1 MQEEVENRAVTLVIS
16 ATKLTARLLKAVIL
30 KYLASR
36 KEKKLAKARGAPE
49 KPTGKQTVKQLV
61 GQNQGVSNIEVTE
74 RNIKGFDRVA
84 RKYGVDYAIKKD
96 KTGEIPRYLV
106 FFKAR
111 DADAINAALTD
122 YARAKVQRSQR
133 PSLLKRLREIAA
145 QLPALNADRDRH
157 RHQEQSR

>member
-106 FFKAR
+106 FFKAPQPH
-111 DADAINAALTD
+111 
-122 YARAKVQRSQR
+122 YCW
-133 PSLLKRLREIAA
+133 
-145 QLPALNADRDRH
+145 
-157 RHQEQSR
+157 

>member
-111 DADAINAALTD
+111 DADALTAALKE
-122 YARAKVQRSQR
+122 YAGKKERR
-133 PSLLKRLREIAA
+133 PSVLKKLRDFTAQAA
-145 QLPALNADRDRH
+145 KSEPAKERRKELER
-157 RHQEQSR
+157 

>member
-1 MQEEVENRAVTLVIS
+1 MD
-16 ATKLTARLLKAVIL
+16 
-30 KYLASR
+30 
-36 KEKKLAKARGAPE
+36 
-49 KPTGKQTVKQLV
+49 
-61 GQNQGVSNIEVTE
+61 GQ
-74 RNIKGFDRVA
+74 
-84 RKYGVDYAIKKD
+84 D
-96 KTGEIPRYLV
+96 KFLV